1 VSDEL
6 AELDR
11 LLDRALELPAAERTA
26 FLASAVADPA
36 RRARLERLLA
46 LATAEET
53 FLPQPAALAA
63 RLLFP
68 AAAAS
73 TADTEATLDGAASA
87 GALID
92 HYRLVRRLGQGGM
105 GEVWEAEQLEPV
117 RRRVA
122 VKLVRPGMASAE
134 VMARFDSERQALAL
148 MNHANVAQVFDGG
161 ASAGRPYFVME
172 LVNGP
177 PITDHCDGERLAL
190 ERRLDLFLQ
199 ICDGVQHAHHRG
211 IIHRD
216 LKPSNVLVADEDG
229 RAVPKIIDFG
239 IARATHAALSEH
251 TFFTAHGQLVGTP
264 EYMSPEQAGGNPADI
279 DTRSDVY
286 SLGVLLYELLTGR
299 RPFDSEALRQGGFL
313 ELLRTVRDVEPPR
326 PSQRVAALGP
336 AAHDVAA
343 LRGLDAPALVRRLRG
358 DLDWIVTR
366 ALEKHRERRYGS
378 PADLAADVRRHL
390 ADEPVSAGPPST
402 AYRLL
407 KLARRHRAG
416 FAAAAVVTISIVV
429 GGAIAVA
436 QAIRATRAE
445 RAARAEAET
454 ARQVS
459 DFLIGLFERS
469 DPGVAQGDDPTAREL
484 LTRGREKLEGELAGQ
499 PLIRARLQ
507 ATVGGI
513 LRKLGHY
520 DDARPLIESA
530 LAIREAEL
538 PVGHPDRAR
547 AVIGLA
553 RLEAEGAHH
562 EKAETLFRAGLAG
575 LTSALGAED
584 PETLDAG
591 VELAQVVMHRGR
603 YEEAERLYR
612 DSALAL
618 ERVVG
623 ADDVLVGH
631 AWSGSANALY
641 RLGRFADAE
650 QAHRRAL
657 AIYERVLGPD
667 HPSVALV
674 LGNLT
679 GTLAPLGKYE
689 EAKRT
694 GRRALEIHE
703 KVYGPEHRFVATA
716 LTNLATVHG
725 SAGEL
730 EEAER
735 LLLRGLEIRRKVF
748 GEDSPETGIDY
759 KNLGHL
765 ALLRAD
771 YAAAES
777 YLNRS
782 LEIDRARL
790 APDHPRVGWDHGA
803 LGDLA
808 LRRGRFD
815 EAERHLRRAIEITA
829 ARLSDGH
836 VEVLRHRRAVARIAL
851 ARGRPAEA
859 ERGARE
865 LLAAFER
872 ANPESP
878 DLPPTLEVLA
888 RARRTQG
895 GIDEA
900 RDLLGRALSLEE
912 KLSGTDSPALVPLLV
927 AAAETELAGDAIDR
941 AESYARRA
949 VEVAEKRH
957 SAAHPETGSALLALA
972 LALDA
977 GGRREEARPLAER
990 AHRVLAG
997 ALGDAHPETVRAARA
1012 ADAARA

>member
-1 VSDEL
+1 MSDEL

-11 LLDRALELPAAERTA
+11 LLDCALALPAAERAA
-26 FLASAVADPA
+26 FVARAVPDSE

-53 FLPQPAALAA
+53 FLPHPAALAA

-68 AAAAS
+68 SAAIGG
-73 TADTEATLDGAASA
+73 DGAPDA
-87 GALID
+87 GANAGARID
-92 HYRLVRRLGQGGM
+92 HYLLVRRLGQGGM

-122 VKLVRPGMASAE
+122 LKLVRPGLANAE
-134 VMARFDSERQALAL
+134 VMARFESERQALAL

-161 ASAGRPYFVME
+161 AVAGRPYFVME
-172 LVNGP
+172 LVKGP
-177 PITDHCDGERLAL
+177 PVTDYCDGERLAL
-190 ERRLDLFLQ
+190 ERRLELFLQ
-199 ICDGVQHAHHRG
+199 VCDGVQHAHHRG

-216 LKPSNVLVADEDG
+216 LKPSNVLVAAEDG
-229 RAVPKIIDFG
+229 RPVPKIIDFG
-239 IARATHAALSEH
+239 IARATHAPLTEH

-264 EYMSPEQAGGNPADI
+264 EYMSPEQAGGDPADI

-299 RPFDSEALRQGGFL
+299 RPFGPEVLRQGGFL
-313 ELLRTVRDVEPPR
+313 ELLRTVRDVEPQR

-336 AAHDVAA
+336 AAGDVAA
-343 LRGLDAPALVRRLRG
+343 LRGLDASALVRRLRG
-358 DLDWIVTR
+358 DLDWIVAR
-366 ALEKHRERRYGS
+366 ALEKDRERRYGS
-378 PADLAADVRRHL
+378 PAELAADVRRHL

-407 KLARRHRAG
+407 KLARRHRAA
-416 FAAAAVVTISIVV
+416 FASTAVVTVSLVV
-429 GGAIAVA
+429 GGAIALA

-445 RAARAEAET
+445 RDARAEAET

-459 DFLIGLFERS
+459 EFLIGLFERS
-469 DPGVAQGDDPTAREL
+469 DPGIAKGNDPTAREL
-484 LTRGREKLEGELAGQ
+484 LARGRDQLEGELADQ

-520 DDARPLIESA
+520 EDARPLIESA

-538 PVGHPDRAR
+538 PTDHPDRAR
-547 AVIGLA
+547 AVIALA
-553 RLEAEGAHH
+553 RLEGEVAHH
-562 EKAETLFRAGLAG
+562 ERAETLFRAGQSALA
-575 LTSALGAED
+575 SALGAEH
-584 PETLDAG
+584 PEALDAV
-591 VELAQVVMHRGR
+591 VELAQVVLHRGR

-612 DSALAL
+612 DAAVAL
-618 ERVVG
+618 ERAVG
-623 ADDVLVGH
+623 PEDVLVGH
-631 AWSGSANALY
+631 AWSGAANALF
-641 RLGRFADAE
+641 RLGRFAEAE

-657 AIYERVLGPD
+657 GIYERALGSD

-679 GTLAPLGKYE
+679 GTLAPLGRYE
-689 EAKRT
+689 DAKRT
-694 GRRALEIHE
+694 GRRALEIQE

-725 SAGEL
+725 GAGEL
-730 EEAER
+730 DEAER

-759 KNLGHL
+759 KNLGHV

-771 YAAAES
+771 YAAAER
-777 YLNRS
+777 YLKRS

-790 APDHPRVGWDHGA
+790 APDHPRVGWNLGA

-808 LRRGRFD
+808 LRRGRYD
-815 EAERHLRRAIEITA
+815 EAEGHLRRAIEITA
-829 ARLSDGH
+829 ARLGDSH
-836 VEVLRHRRAVARIAL
+836 VEVLRHRRGLARIAL
-851 ARGRPAEA
+851 ARGRPVEA
-859 ERGARE
+859 ERDARE
-865 LLAAFER
+865 IVAVFEK

-878 DLPPTLEVLA
+878 DLPATLEVLA
-888 RARRTQG
+888 RARAAQG

-900 RDLLGRALSLEE
+900 RELLGRALALEE
-912 KLSGTDSPALVPLLV
+912 KLTGTDSPALAPLLV
-927 AAAETELAGDAIDR
+927 AAVESELAGGAIGR
-941 AESYARRA
+941 AESLARRA
-949 VEVAEKRH
+949 VEVAGQRH
-957 SAAHPETGSALLALA
+957 AAAHPESGSALLALA

-977 GGRREEARPLAER
+977 AGREEEARPLAER

-997 ALGDAHPETVRAARA
+997 ALGEAHPETVRAARA
-1012 ADAARA
+1012 AGKART